1 MTESIITISVIGLL
15 AGFVFS
21 MPIAGPISILITT
34 NALKGRLR
42 YCTAVN
48 TGASFA
54 TFTYVFFAVFGLA
67 KLYPIYKPAVPYLLF
82 AGSLFLLFTGIRIS
96 RTKIE
101 IDIESY
107 SDATNPGAI
116 IKKKGRGGFYTGFII
131 NFLNPTLFIGW
142 LSSTFL
148 VITFVTSLGLNTGGL
163 DVFVGQSMKE
173 IQNMEISAP
182 DDLKALPPGLADTL
196 KTHEADTY
204 TKSDSDFPAHFRLII
219 SVFYAFFIS
228 IGSISWFLILM
239 VIIARYRKV
248 LNIKFIS
255 GLVQAMGFVLCLF
268 GLYFGYLGASMIF

>member
-21 MPIAGPISILITT
+21 MPIAGPISILVTT

-42 YCTAVN
+42 YCSAVN
-48 TGASFA
+48 IGASFA
-54 TFTYVFFAVFGLA
+54 TFAYVFFAVFGLA

-82 AGSLFLLFTGIRIS
+82 AGSIFLFFIGTRIS
-96 RTKIE
+96 RTKID

-107 SDATNPGAI
+107 SDGSHPDGVV
-116 IKKKGRGGFYTGFII
+116 KKKGRGGFYTGFII
-131 NFLNPTLFIGW
+131 NFFNPTLFIGW

-163 DVFVGQSMKE
+163 EVFVGQSVKE
-173 IQNMEISAP
+173 IKNLEITAS
-182 DDLKALPPGLADTL
+182 DDLKAFPSGMADTL
-196 KTHEADTY
+196 KTRETENYA
-204 TKSDSDFPAHFRLII
+204 KSESDFPANFRLII

-248 LNIKFIS
+248 LNVKFIS
-255 GLVQAMGFVLCLF
+255 GFVRIMGFVLCLF
-268 GLYFGYLGASMIF
+268 GIYFGYLGASMIF